1 MTIDIHVKRIVYRG
15 DTRWIS
21 MDVFVGEG
29 ESRELLDSVT
39 VTLGQGG
46 DLEKLCKQLKE
57 YYSNALKRA
66 KDEAR

>member
-1 MTIDIHVKRIVYRG
+1 
-15 DTRWIS
+15 

-29 ESRELLDSVT
+29 ESRELLDRVT
-39 VTLGQGG
+39 VTLGQDG
-46 DLEKLCKQLKE
+46 DLGKLCEQLKE